1 MFPHISQVTVTSHV
15 ALDYNMTQM
24 CQPLSTYFLI
34 PGVLHIFS
42 SEQGV
47 EISAACR
54 KQIRVAITR
63 KLVKL
68 VKGLGKDR
76 DACTIP
82 LMFQT
87 LIDPSLDAVMM
98 PSESHVK
105 HSHVTALCN

>member
-1 MFPHISQVTVTSHV
+1 MS
-15 ALDYNMTQM
+15 
-24 CQPLSTYFLI
+24 QPLSTYFSDSWGTAHLQ
-34 PGVLHIFS
+34 FK
-42 SEQGV
+42 QV

-68 VKGLGKDR
+68 VKRLGEDR
-76 DACTIP
+76 DACSIP

-98 PSESHVK
+98 HSESHVK
-105 HSHVTALCN
+105 HSHVTALCNLRPNNEQ